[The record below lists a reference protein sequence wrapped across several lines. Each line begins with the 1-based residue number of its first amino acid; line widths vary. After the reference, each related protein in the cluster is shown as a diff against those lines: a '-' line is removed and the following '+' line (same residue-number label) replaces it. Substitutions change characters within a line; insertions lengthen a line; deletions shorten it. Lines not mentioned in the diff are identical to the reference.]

1 MATSMQARPFIPR
14 FHPVA
19 WAILAGTF
27 LSRTGF
33 FMAIPFLGIYLSRTK
48 GIDPTTV
55 GAILAISLFAGTCSS
70 FIGGM
75 LSDRF
80 GRFPVMI
87 AAMTLWSFVFAG
99 FALADSVAAFFLLSA
114 CNGLFRNVFEPTAR
128 ALLVDV
134 TPAEQRS
141 TLFNARYFVINIGAA
156 IGPLIGLQLGA
167 GGSSSFAPF
176 SIAGCIFLFYAAA
189 LAMVRRTYRPARSG
203 QAGSEPVPFRHI
215 FKVVFTDKIFLSF
228 LMGNLFVAGAYSH
241 LDTTLSQYMG
251 HDRIDLYPKLF
262 LANAISVLVLQY
274 PLGRL
279 MKRYS
284 SITALKVGCVLFGLG
299 VFGFGL
305 FDHFALLALA
315 VVVFTIGEILCFVH
329 GDVIVGEIA
338 PEHQRGAYFGAS
350 GLAFLGQSATAW
362 LGGFLLH
369 KLGFSQGPLIFGIL
383 MLLTFIAVPFYYRGH
398 RLLEQRKLRAGLS
411 DQAA

>member
-1 MATSMQARPFIPR
+1 METATQIRTYWPS
-14 FHPVA
+14 FHPIA
-19 WAILAGTF
+19 WAVLVGTF

-33 FMAIPFLGIYLSRTK
+33 FMAIPFLGIYLSQTK

-55 GAILAISLFAGTCSS
+55 GAILASSLFAGTCSS

-87 AAMTLWSFVFAG
+87 AAMTLWSLVFAG
-99 FALADSVAAFFLLSA
+99 FALANSIAAFFLLSA

-134 TPAEQRS
+134 TPAHQRS
-141 TLFNARYFVINIGAA
+141 VLFNARYFVINIGAA
-156 IGPLIGLQLGA
+156 IGPLIGLKLGA
-167 GGSSSFAPF
+167 GGTSSFVPF
-176 SIAGCIFLFYAAA
+176 ATASGIFFFYAAA
-189 LAMVRRTYRPARSG
+189 LAVVRRSYRPSRTA
-203 QAGSEPVPFRHI
+203 QAGLEPVPCRQI
-215 FKVVFTDKIFLSF
+215 VKVVFTDKIFLCF

-241 LDTTLSQYMG
+241 LDTTLSQYIG

-262 LANAISVLVLQY
+262 LVNAISVLILQY

-284 SITALKVGCVLFGLG
+284 SLTALKAGSVLFGLG

-305 FDHFALLALA
+305 FDHIALLALA

-362 LGGFLLH
+362 LGGYLLH
-369 KLGFSQGPLIFGIL
+369 RLGFSQGPLIFGIL
-383 MLLTFIAVPFYYRGH
+383 MLLTFIAIPFYYRGQ
-398 RLLEQRKLRAGLS
+398 RLLEQRNRLGKQTG
-411 DQAA
+411 QAA

>member
-1 MATSMQARPFIPR
+1 MT
-14 FHPVA
+14 
-19 WAILAGTF
+19 
-27 LSRTGF
+27 
-33 FMAIPFLGIYLSRTK
+33 IPFLGIYLSQTK
-48 GIDPTTV
+48 GIDPATV

-87 AAMTLWSFVFAG
+87 TAMSLWSLVFAG
-99 FALADSVAAFFLLSA
+99 FAFADSVAAFFLLSA

-141 TLFNARYFVINIGAA
+141 VLFNARYFIINIGAA
-156 IGPLIGLQLGA
+156 IGPLIGLKLGA
-167 GGSSSFAPF
+167 GGSSTFAPF
-176 SIAGCIFLFYAAA
+176 AFASGIFLFYAGS
-189 LAMVRRTYRPARSG
+189 LAVVRRSYSSARTG
-203 QAGSEPVPFRHI
+203 QTVSEPVPFRRI
-215 FKVVFTDKIFLSF
+215 FMVVFTDRVFLCF

-262 LANAISVLVLQY
+262 LVNAFSVLALQY

-284 SITALKVGCVLFGLG
+284 SITALKFGCALFGLG

-305 FDHFALLALA
+305 FEHFALLALS
-315 VVVFTIGEILCFVH
+315 VVVFTTGEIMCFVH

-350 GLAFLGQSATAW
+350 GLAFLGQSASAW
-362 LGGFLLH
+362 LGGYLLH
-369 KLGFSQGPLIFGIL
+369 LLGFAQGPIIFGIL
-383 MLLTFIAVPFYYRGH
+383 MLLTFIALPFYYRGG
-398 RLLEQRKLRAGLS
+398 RLLEQRKRFVRET